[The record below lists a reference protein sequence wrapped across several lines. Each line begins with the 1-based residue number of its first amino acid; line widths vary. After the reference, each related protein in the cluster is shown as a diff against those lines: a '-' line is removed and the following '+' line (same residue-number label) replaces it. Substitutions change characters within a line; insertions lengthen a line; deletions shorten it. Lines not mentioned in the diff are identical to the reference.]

1 MELTKIVIENYKSIQ
16 SPVTISFSPN
26 MPTVLIGKN
35 GCGKTTILEALNY
48 IGKANEEGS
57 NGIAD
62 LSYRAYFKLSD
73 DECAEVPAD
82 VVCNDHELVMHGDAE
97 ERSRL
102 DRKPSKE
109 EIVYYEED
117 IGEIRDLHTELRKE
131 IDEYCTQADR
141 VFYGRWGVSTISQW
155 YCSSRDGEVFEYPTI
170 KDDLVSFRDRVEEII
185 QNLENKLDEG
195 LFEPNM
201 YDRRIALLAIEP
213 CWKLEYVQ
221 RDLNDFERSYIKID
235 KKGIQEEVNR
245 FNEKTEERCKRI
257 TDLAKQI
264 AERINGILDNIKR
277 VGDEQQERE
286 KKYDSYLREVRAAI
300 CRKCRFFRNEN
311 NDVLFQAKKGLYDF
325 EDVESIRSTPILR
338 AYFEYVYQGEDKRD
352 LLQLLRNNQPPPEHV
367 RKMFEE
373 SLNENIPKFDKGA
386 YERITVGST
395 DGNIS
400 IKLHENTGSQVDLNQ
415 TSAGRRWYFTYWF
428 LKKTLTPGDLF
439 IIDEPA
445 AMLHPSAQKEI
456 LKDIEALA
464 QKGIKVVYS
473 THSPYLIPNEWG
485 SVKFV
490 YMGDGIE
497 VSGFDLNTDEFREF
511 QAFSPIDVFGYQE
524 IDDYFRKSQY
534 KVRITMNIYRALTE
548 IFKDQ
553 SVEKIAPDVGVQS
566 RTIYNWAEAVE
577 KEKKGEKPKLISFS
591 SIVRVSILLKKDLF
605 EFIKDMEN

>member
-1 MELTKIVIENYKSIQ
+1 MELTKIVIKNYKSIQ

-82 VVCNDHELVMHGDAE
+82 VVCNDHELVMHGDVE

-102 DRKPSKE
+102 DREPSKE
-109 EIVYYEED
+109 EIVYCKRD
-117 IGEIRDLHTELRKE
+117 IDEIRDLHEELREE
-131 IDEYCTQADR
+131 IDEYCTQANR
-141 VFYGRWGVSTISQW
+141 VFYGRWGVSTICQW
-155 YCSSRDGEVFEYPTI
+155 YYSSRDGEVFEYPTI
-170 KDDLVSFRDRVEEII
+170 EDGLVSFHDRVEEII
-185 QNLENKLDEG
+185 QYLENKLDKG

-201 YDRRIALLAIEP
+201 YGRPIALLAIDP

-264 AERINGILDNIKR
+264 AERINGLLDNIKR

-286 KKYDSYLREVRAAI
+286 KKYESYLREVRAAI
-300 CRKCRFFRNEN
+300 CRKCLFFRNEN

-352 LLQLLRNNQPPPEHV
+352 LLQLLRNNQSPPEHA

-373 SLNENIPKFDKGA
+373 SLNENIPEFDKGA

-400 IKLHENTGSQVDLNQ
+400 IKLHEKTGSQVDLNQ

-428 LKKTLTPGDLF
+428 LKKTMTPGDLF

-534 KVRITMNIYRALTE
+534 KVRITMNVYRALTE
-548 IFKDQ
+548 TFKDQ
-553 SVEKIAPDVGVQS
+553 SVEKIALDVGVQS

>member
-82 VVCNDHELVMHGDAE
+82 VVCNDHELVMYGDAE

-109 EIVYYEED
+109 ETVYYERD
-117 IGEIRDLHTELRKE
+117 IGEIRDLHKELRKE
-131 IDEYCTQADR
+131 IDEYCTQANSI
-141 VFYGRWGVSTISQW
+141 FFGRWRASTISQW
-155 YCSSRDGEVFEYPTI
+155 YCSSGDGEVFDYRTT
-170 KDDLVSFRDRVEEII
+170 KDGLVSFRDRVEETI
-185 QNLENKLDEG
+185 QYLENKLDKG

-201 YDRRIALLAIEP
+201 YDRPIALLAIVP

-221 RDLNDFERSYIKID
+221 RDLNDFERSYIRID

-264 AERINGILDNIKR
+264 AERINGLLDNIKR

-286 KKYDSYLREVRAAI
+286 KKYESYLREVRTTI
-300 CRKCRFFRNEN
+300 CRKCLFFRNEN
-311 NDVLFQAKKGLYDF
+311 NDVLFQARKGLYDF

-352 LLQLLRNNQPPPEHV
+352 LLQLLRNNQSPPEHA
-367 RKMFEE
+367 RKKFEE
-373 SLNENIPKFDKGA
+373 SLNENIPEFDKGA

-400 IKLHENTGSQVDLNQ
+400 IKLHEKTGSQVDLNQ

-428 LKKTLTPGDLF
+428 LKKTMTPGDLF

-534 KVRITMNIYRALTE
+534 KVRITMNVYRALTE
-548 IFKDQ
+548 TFKDQ
-553 SVEKIAPDVGVQS
+553 SVEKIALDVGVQS

>member
-235 KKGIQEEVNR
+235 KKGIQEKVNR

-456 LKDIEALA
+456 LKDVEALA
-464 QKGIKVVYS
+464 KKGIKVVYS
-473 THSPYLIPNEWG
+473 THSPYLIPNDWG

-490 YMGDGIE
+490 YMGKGIE
-497 VSGFDLNTDEFREF
+497 VSDFDLNTDEFREF
-511 QAFSPIDVFGYQE
+511 QAFSPIDVFCYQE

-534 KVRITMNIYRALTE
+534 KVRITMNVYRALTE
-548 IFKDQ
+548 TFKDQ
-553 SVEKIAPDVGVQS
+553 SVEKIALDVGVQS

-605 EFIKDMEN
+605 EFIKEMEN